1 MTHRRKEKFTA
12 GQQTD
17 LRLQGEP
24 TEVAPEP
31 ATTDEGGIAR
41 EALAGTH

>member
-12 GQQTD
+12 GQQTYF
-17 LRLQGEP
+17 RLPG
-24 TEVAPEP
+24 APSVGAPHP
-31 ATTDEGGIAR
+31 APPHEGGIAR